1 MKLSKIFLLLVAAG
15 IAVISSDAQ
24 ERGRESNTRAR
35 GDDWRKAIEERMKQA
50 REAREKAS
58 NAKRPSPSRGSS
70 KSRTPQRSSGDDW
83 RKAIEERMKQAREA
97 REKAENNS
105 RGRSNER
112 SDRDDR
118 GEDMRK
124 AWEERMKQWQR
135 ERGNNDNRRGP
146 QRGPQG
152 QNWRG
157 PRGR

>member
-1 MKLSKIFLLLVAAG
+1 
-15 IAVISSDAQ
+15 
-24 ERGRESNTRAR
+24 
-35 GDDWRKAIEERMKQA
+35 
-50 REAREKAS
+50 
-58 NAKRPSPSRGSS
+58 
-70 KSRTPQRSSGDDW
+70 
-83 RKAIEERMKQAREA
+83 MKQAREA

-105 RGRSNER
+105 LGRGNER
-112 SDRDDR
+112 SDRSDR

>member
-1 MKLSKIFLLLVAAG
+1 
-15 IAVISSDAQ
+15 
-24 ERGRESNTRAR
+24 
-35 GDDWRKAIEERMKQA
+35 MKQA

-70 KSRTPQRSSGDDW
+70 RSRTPQRSSGDDW

-105 RGRSNER
+105 RGRGNER
-112 SDRDDR
+112 SDRSDR

-146 QRGPQG
+146 QRSPQG

>member
-15 IAVISSDAQ
+15 MAVISSDAQ

-35 GDDWRKAIEERMKQA
+35 
-50 REAREKAS
+50 
-58 NAKRPSPSRGSS
+58 
-70 KSRTPQRSSGDDW
+70 GDDW

-146 QRGPQG
+146 QRSPQG